1 MKEPIPTES
10 QEQQALFQWVAIA
23 ERQHPELRLLYAV
36 PNGGYR
42 NKVTAATL
50 KSEGVKSGV
59 PDMCLPV
66 ARGPYHGLYIELKR
80 RKGGKISDTQTE
92 WIQAL
97 RAHKYSAV
105 VCYGWTE
112 ARQEIERYL
121 AMPERSTMMTDI
133 ETDLMLAGA
142 EIATLKAE
150 LAAQTARADKAEQ
163 ERDRAIEDLLKE
175 IIKLACESVEREKTL
190 ARLEAEVIAAWNRR
204 AEPEN
209 ARQRALQAGIC
220 PMCEDCPDGCP
231 IETPKDSRNIV
242 TNADRIRGMSDEELA
257 EFLGD
262 EPPYL
267 STYDKYLDWLRQP
280 AKEEHNETDR
290 R

>member
-121 AMPERSTMMTDI
+121 AMPERSTMTDI
-133 ETDLMLAGA
+133 ETDLMLARA
-142 EIATLKAE
+142 EIATLKAD
-150 LAAQTARADKAEQ
+150 LAALTARAAKAEQ
-163 ERDRAIEDLLKE
+163 ERDRAIEDLSTTRGCVTCAHIQDQKYCYKYCQGHVDADYFRTYPCWQWRGLPQKG
-175 IIKLACESVEREKTL
+175 KPS
-190 ARLEAEVIAAWNRR
+190 
-204 AEPEN
+204 EP
-209 ARQRALQAGIC
+209 
-220 PMCEDCPDGCP
+220 
-231 IETPKDSRNIV
+231 
-242 TNADRIRGMSDEELA
+242 
-257 EFLGD
+257 
-262 EPPYL
+262 
-267 STYDKYLDWLRQP
+267 
-280 AKEEHNETDR
+280 
-290 R
+290 